1 MAGPRIRIIVIPP
14 RGAEF
19 DGPSMRRSL
28 VRLVTDVTHDGVRF
42 VARYPPQTL
51 TATGYV
57 RTGTLARSWSARVR
71 TGVGKLEGTVGSAG
85 NIAPYNVFVQG
96 EDPVGMFPRAG
107 WRGVDDLD
115 KFLQTRVQRGVDD
128 IVDRLTR

>member
-1 MAGPRIRIIVIPP
+1 MAGPRIRIVVIPP

-19 DGPSMRRSL
+19 DGRSMRRSL

-71 TGVGKLEGTVGSAG
+71 AGAGRLEGTVGSAS
-85 NIAPYNVFVQG
+85 NIAPYNAVVQG

>member
-19 DGPSMRRSL
+19 DGPAMRRSL
-28 VRLVTDVTHDGVRF
+28 TRLVTDVTHDGVRF
-42 VARYPPQTL
+42 IARYPPQSL
-51 TATGYV
+51 TASGYV

-71 TGVGKLEGTVGSAG
+71 SGGRKIEGTVGSAG

-96 EDPVGMFPRAG
+96 ESPVGMFPRAG

>member
-19 DGPSMRRSL
+19 DGPALRRGL
-28 VRLVTDVTHDGVRF
+28 TRLITDTTHDGVRF
-42 VARYPPQTL
+42 VARYPAQSL
-51 TATGYV
+51 VKSGYV
-57 RTGTLARSWSARVR
+57 RTGTLARSWSARVQTSGR
-71 TGVGKLEGTVGSAG
+71 DIEGTVGSSG

-96 EDPVGMFPRAG
+96 ESPVAIFPLAG

-115 KFLQTRVQRGVDD
+115 DFLQTRVERGVEK
-128 IVDRLTR
+128 VLDRLTR